1 MTASTPALRTMSRAS
16 QGFLVK
22 VLPSE
27 SLADDLAALLGC
39 QLLAIEFNEQLC
51 DPGVVLMPFTALMMT
66 SRDVAAMPAGDRLRS
81 VMSSI
86 MSGFV

>member
-1 MTASTPALRTMSRAS
+1 
-16 QGFLVK
+16 
-22 VLPSE
+22 
-27 SLADDLAALLGC
+27 
-39 QLLAIEFNEQLC
+39 
-51 DPGVVLMPFTALMMT
+51 MPFTALMVT